1 MDAGSLT
8 KMTRDRDVID
18 KIEDHIRKMRI
29 RRPSQ
34 DQYTPE
40 EEVEKA
46 RNNLGEVINFSS
58 LSKHPHNVSAMI
70 CMERRLCL
78 YYKLTYSYPIP

>member
-46 RNNLGEVINFSS
+46 KNNLGEVTNFSAS
-58 LSKHPHNVSAMI
+58 FKHHHNVSAKI
-70 CMERRLCL
+70 CIHLQ
-78 YYKLTYSYPIP
+78 